1 MYVNRAT
8 LLKEFYESKTVFSA
22 SLGKFRRYGGQAT
35 PVMREYKTGL
45 RIVLRGNDAI
55 IPRDYRKKILLEL
68 LWQQYSAWPFF
79 LADFLRSTVLPVTE
93 NGGAGQDAKFK
104 ITVSN
109 GIFRV
114 FHRGLWILWGRSK
127 GILFGQITVISG

>member
-8 LLKEFYESKTVFSA
+8 LSKEYYESKTAFSA
-22 SLGKFRRYGGQAT
+22 HLGKFRRHGGQAT

-79 LADFLRSTVLPVTE
+79 LADFLRSTVLPVKKPAGRVRIQSLRSQYQT
-93 NGGAGQDAKFK
+93 GYSGFFTGDYGSFGAAQ
-104 ITVSN
+104 
-109 GIFRV
+109 
-114 FHRGLWILWGRSK
+114 RGFCLVR
-127 GILFGQITVISG
+127 